1 MNLQTVK
8 CFAKAMRFGS
18 KYIYQTVPR
27 LLTLW
32 LDMADE
38 IVTKPNDLEQFRKI
52 NQEVQR
58 AARVL
63 PAWKVSVHYTF
74 HGRTTDDSS
83 DAVVHRFP
91 PNRVSSGTE
100 E

>member
-32 LDMADE
+32 LDMADD
-38 IVTKPNDLEQFRKI
+38 IAKKPEELDIFRKI
-52 NQEVQR
+52 NQEVQK
-58 AARVL
+58 AAKYL
-63 PAWKVSVHYTF
+63 PAWKVSRIK
-74 HGRTTDDSS
+74 GS
-83 DAVVHRFP
+83 
-91 PNRVSSGTE
+91 
-100 E
+100 